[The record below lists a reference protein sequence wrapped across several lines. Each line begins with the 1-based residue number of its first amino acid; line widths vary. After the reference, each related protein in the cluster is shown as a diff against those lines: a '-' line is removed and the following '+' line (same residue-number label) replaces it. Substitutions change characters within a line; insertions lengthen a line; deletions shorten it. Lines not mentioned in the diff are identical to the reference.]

1 MPTTNYFTVG
11 PAKNTRY
18 PALNWLARIGPYSSA
33 LFGILAVSLLWVGE
47 LYYTHNE
54 RVQTERAA
62 IHNAENLARAFEE
75 HIVRSIRTVD
85 QTLLYVRDTYARDP
99 EHFDISLWSRNSQF
113 LNGITFQ
120 VVVIGKDGRMIAS
133 NIPGSEPGLDLSD
146 REHFKV
152 HAERQTDELF
162 VSKPVLG
169 RVSKKWSTQMTRRIT
184 MPDGSFGGV
193 VVVSVDPDYLSQF
206 YRSIDVGEQGAIS
219 LVGTDGIVRA
229 RGSKSG
235 GGVGSSIADGPLLS
249 AFARSRTGYFE
260 SRSVLDNLERLY
272 IYRGVAQLPLIV
284 VIGMAHE
291 DVFSAYERKHRLE
304 LAISAILSL
313 LLLAAAYL
321 MMRYQVILAKARDA
335 AEAGTRARTGFLA
348 MMSHEIRTPTS
359 GVIGMSE
366 ILIDSGLNAEQLPYA
381 TTLRQLAQHLLI
393 IINDVLDF
401 SKLEADGIE
410 IEHID
415 FDLHEAVRNSVG
427 LLAGQAKEHGL
438 TLSVSF
444 DPNVPRTV
452 NGDPARLRQLLL
464 NLAGNG
470 LKFTKQGGVSVTVGV
485 DGKSS
490 AERLR
495 LVFTVADTGIGIPKE
510 GLPLLFRE
518 FHQLDSTISRRFGGT
533 GLGLAICK
541 RLIDLMGGTISVDSK
556 MGHGTTFRFTLG
568 YARAKN
574 PANGA
579 LGALDAADAPP
590 LAPLQDMS
598 HVETRILL
606 VEDNKTNQVIAT
618 KFIKDLGF
626 SVDIANN
633 GVEAVAACR
642 RQSYDLV
649 FMDVMMPEMDGI
661 AATKAIRALP
671 KWQCDPY
678 IIALT
683 ANTQTHD
690 RKICL
695 AAGMDDFIG
704 KPFTRSELAGK
715 FAELFGSMPA
725 APAVVPAPRQEPA
738 ILDADVYRTLAEALG
753 AEDAQSVVATFVE
766 DAANRIDA
774 MDRALG
780 AGDLAAVKNDAHA
793 LKSSAASIGFMR
805 LSDAARALETGI
817 GNLPLADIERLLGD
831 IKLGFNAA
839 RGAASHLPTSPEIS
853 EPLHV

>member
-11 PAKNTRY
+11 PAKNTRH

-33 LFGILAVSLLWVGE
+33 LFGILAVLLLWVGE

-75 HIVRSIRTVD
+75 HIVRSIRSVD
-85 QTLLYVRDTYARDP
+85 QTLLYVRDTYTRDP

-206 YRSIDVGEQGAIS
+206 YRSIDVGAHGSVALIGS
-219 LVGTDGIVRA
+219 DGIIRA
-229 RGSKSG
+229 RGSQNGSG
-235 GGVGSSIADGPLLS
+235 AGASIAGGPLLA
-249 AFARSRTGYFE
+249 AFARSRNGHFE
-260 SRSVLDNLERLY
+260 SNSQLDGLKRFY
-272 IYRGVAQLPLIV
+272 IYRGVAQYPLLV
-284 VIGMAHE
+284 VIGLAHE

-304 LAISAILSL
+304 LTISAVLSL
-313 LLLAAAYL
+313 LLLAAAYA
-321 MMRYQVILAKARDA
+321 MMRYQSILAKARDA

-348 MMSHEIRTPTS
+348 MMSHEIRTPMN

-415 FDLHEAVRNSVG
+415 FDLHEAVCNSVG
-427 LLAGQAKEHGL
+427 LLSEQAKEHGL

-464 NLAGNG
+464 NLVGNG

-485 DGKSS
+485 DAKSS
-490 AERLR
+490 AERPR
-495 LVFTVADTGIGIPKE
+495 LIFTVADTGIGIPKE

-568 YARAKN
+568 YARAKD
-574 PANGA
+574 PASGA
-579 LGALDAADAPP
+579 LGALDAADAPA

-649 FMDVMMPEMDGI
+649 FMDVMMPEMDGL

-683 ANTQTHD
+683 ANTQSHD
-690 RKICL
+690 RRTCL

-704 KPFTRSELAGK
+704 KPFTKTELAGK
-715 FAELFGSMPA
+715 FAELFGTMPVAPA
-725 APAVVPAPRQEPA
+725 AVPAPRQEPA

-753 AEDAQSVVATFVE
+753 ADDAQSVVATFVG
-766 DAANRIDA
+766 DTARRIDA

-793 LKSSAASIGFMR
+793 LKSSAESIGFMR
-805 LSDAARALETGI
+805 LSDAARALETAI
-817 GNLPLADIERLLGD
+817 GSLPLADIESMLGG
-831 IKLGFNAA
+831 IKRCFSAA
-839 RGAASHLPTSPEIS
+839 REAASHSPTSPEIS